1 MEGGGD
7 GREQRD
13 RQLTGRR
20 LKSHCDRCGAVRSD
34 RLQVYDVTKFLKLHP
49 GGKKVLLGVGGQE
62 CTEQF
67 NQFHNATAV
76 LAKYAPKLLIGELAG
91 GAAVPSAKK
100 AAAAAADSQAVVAK
114 APAKAKV
121 QLKLPN
127 DTFGELVPYGRT
139 AKRQAEDLGC
149 MNVSSGGMDGSH
161 SLSASFL

>member
-1 MEGGGD
+1 
-7 GREQRD
+7 
-13 RQLTGRR
+13 
-20 LKSHCDRCGAVRSD
+20 
-34 RLQVYDVTKFLKLHP
+34 LQVYDVTKFLKLHP

-91 GAAVPSAKK
+91 AAAPSAKK

-114 APAKAKV
+114 APAKAKA

-139 AKRQAEDLGC
+139 AERQAEDRSC
-149 MNVSSGGMDGSH
+149 MDVSYGESIAHICCLLFVVTACCVRRSRM
-161 SLSASFL
+161 